1 MSPYSIYL
9 NRLAQGVIPIKEG
22 LLWFSTLNEQERDK
36 VMHNLNLC
44 IHQSHPTKADIELG
58 IENSDL
64 KDTYSPCVLIRKKHF
79 NLVRQKVL
87 NFTDLDQERAFELF
101 VHVFSVADTRR
112 RTEICKGKCTHE
124 WHNLES
130 I

>member
-1 MSPYSIYL
+1 MSPDTIYL
-9 NRLAQGVIPIKEG
+9 NRLAQGTIPISEG
-22 LLWFSTLNEQERDK
+22 MTWFSSLNQDERSK
-36 VMHNLNLC
+36 VMLSLNLC
-44 IHQSHPTKADIELG
+44 IHQSHPTKDDIELG
-58 IENSDL
+58 IANSKL

-87 NFTDLDQERAFELF
+87 NFTGLDQERAFELF
-101 VHVFSVADTRR
+101 LHVFSVADTRR